1 LPALPAPGNSRVA
14 SGYALVLATAG
25 FGGLNGSIAR
35 YLLDDGLSPWRLT
48 QLRTAIAAFA
58 VGVGVAVYRFELLRI
73 DRTALPTMARLAIAM
88 TAAQA
93 GHFYAIGRLE
103 IGVAFAIEYLY
114 PLIILVWLH
123 FGHGRRLG
131 RPMWIAVAAGIVGG
145 YLVVGAYQTG
155 GVDAA
160 GVGGALVGAAGFGYY
175 MVTSE
180 RAGDRYEATTS
191 LFWALVLSSLFW
203 TLALPWWSFPG
214 HFLTLDAN
222 PLAVLWVALMGTV
235 LPFFALNLALQR
247 IAAVR
252 VAMLMTAEMVFGTLF
267 AYLIHRETLAA
278 PQLLGG
284 AIILAAIIS
293 LQLQRPDFAAE
304 ASPRGYVP

>member
-1 LPALPAPGNSRVA
+1 VA
-14 SGYALVLATAG
+14 SGYALVLATAS

-58 VGVGVAVYRFELLRI
+58 VGIGLAVFRTELLRI
-73 DRTALPTMARLAIAM
+73 DRAALPTMARLAVAM

-114 PLIILVWLH
+114 PIIILVWLR

-131 RPMWIAVAAGIVGG
+131 HRMWIAVLAGIIGG
-145 YLVVGAYQTG
+145 YLVVGAYRTG

-175 MVTSE
+175 IVTSE
-180 RAGDRYEATTS
+180 RAGDRYQAATS
-191 LFWALVLSSLFW
+191 LFWAFLLSSLFW
-203 TLALPWWSFPG
+203 TVVLPWWSFPG
-214 HFLTLDAN
+214 QVLTLDAN
-222 PLAVLWVALMGTV
+222 PVAVLWVALMGTV

-252 VAMLMTAEMVFGTLF
+252 VAMLMTAEMVFGALF
-267 AYLIHRETLAA
+267 AYLIHKEALAA

-284 AIILAAIIS
+284 AIILAAITWV
-293 LQLQRPDFAAE
+293 QLERPDFAAE